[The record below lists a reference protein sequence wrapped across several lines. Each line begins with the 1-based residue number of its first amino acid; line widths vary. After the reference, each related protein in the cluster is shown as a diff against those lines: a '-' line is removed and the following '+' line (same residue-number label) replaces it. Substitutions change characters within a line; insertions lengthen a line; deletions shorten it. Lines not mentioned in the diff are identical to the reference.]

1 MRQGKLLETNV
12 WSDAENS
19 VTLTRTYTAFY
30 DIVDGEVEMDM
41 DAGVQCGGDDE
52 IEFKGP
58 RAEELESLV
67 DSDDYIENE
76 TFEELGFESD
86 CFLEEH
92 KECNFI
98 SIAYDVLRK
107 GPYDGSPKDIFRMA
121 LGAYGDAYG
130 EPTEE
135 QAHEFYILF
144 AISVGFFNSTCSTK
158 ETA

>member
-1 MRQGKLLETNV
+1 MRKGKLLETNV
-12 WSDAENS
+12 WSDAENK

-30 DIVDGEVEMDM
+30 DIVDGEVKLNEFLTLGD
-41 DAGVQCGGDDE
+41 GDDY
-52 IEFKGP
+52 EFEGP

-67 DSDDYIENE
+67 NSDDYIENE

-92 KECNFI
+92 EEGNFI
-98 SIAYDVLRK
+98 SIAYDILRK
-107 GPYDGSPKDIFRMA
+107 GPYDGSTKDIFRMA
-121 LGAYGDAYG
+121 LGAYEDVYG

-135 QAHEFYILF
+135 QAHEFYRLF
-144 AISVGFFNSTCSTK
+144 AISVGLFNSTCTTK